1 MKNLFKDVNL
11 KIGDAVLAS
20 SSVLKIMIH
29 NKNSKNEI
37 DINSIIDMLIE
48 KISAKIP
55 YTVVDYNKI
64 KD

>member
-11 KIGDAVLAS
+11 KIGDTVLAS

-55 YTVVDYNKI
+55 CTVVDYNKI

>member
-29 NKNSKNEI
+29 NINSKNEI

-48 KISAKIP
+48 KISAKTP

>member
-1 MKNLFKDVNL
+1 
-11 KIGDAVLAS
+11 
-20 SSVLKIMIH
+20 MIH

-55 YTVVDYNKI
+55 CTVVDYNKI